1 MLRQR
6 ADRAYPER
14 APLRLRLIYLFV
26 LCAMANGA
34 DVPRRIVSLSP
45 DLTEIIY
52 GLGAL
57 DRVVGV
63 SNFETY
69 PPAVAKITRLGT
81 LDTPSL
87 EKIAALR
94 PDLVIINTAQA
105 QFLEGTLKSLNLKVL
120 RCSNRSIAEVYE
132 AMTTIGKAIG
142 SEQEAAA
149 LVASTR
155 AGIDRLT
162 RRVESKISA
171 KSGLNRPSVAM
182 IVDRLPG
189 TLQSLYMATSGT
201 YLAELIEIAGGRMAM
216 PPVPSGYAKLR
227 HEDLLAANPDIILDF
242 VQGPSSRFSG
252 NSIEPW
258 SEMPELK
265 AVRTHHVF
273 EVNEDFVPHASQRIV
288 LTAELFAKLIHPEIP

>member
-1 MLRQR
+1 MLREK
-6 ADRAYPER
+6 ADGTHDHRQLR
-14 APLRLRLIYLFV
+14 PLVFLGAAVIA
-26 LCAMANGA
+26 CAAAA
-34 DVPRRIVSLSP
+34 DVPQRIVSLSP

-69 PPAVAKITRLGT
+69 PPAVSKILRLGT

-87 EKIAALR
+87 EKISALR

-120 RCSNRSIAEVYE
+120 RCSNRTIAEVYE
-132 AMTTIGKAIG
+132 AITAIG
-142 SEQEAAA
+142 HAIGAEKEAAA

-155 AGIDRLT
+155 AGIDRVAH
-162 RRVESKISA
+162 RISA
-171 KSGLNRPSVAM
+171 KPGINRPSVAM

-189 TLQSLYMATSGT
+189 TLQSLYMATGGT

-216 PPVPSGYAKLR
+216 PPVPTGYAKLR
-227 HEDLLAANPDIILDF
+227 HEDLLAANPEIILDF
-242 VQGPSSRFSG
+242 VQGPASRFSG
-252 NSIEPW
+252 NAIEPW

-273 EVNEDFVPHASQRIV
+273 EVNQDFVPHASQRIV